1 MYEEMKKLIFLLCIV
16 WGCFSQTFGQITV
29 TDTLRYSFKLYG
41 QTRRFKVAYEQQDN
55 QVILHWTIL
64 RNMKWW
70 VGSYTLTPASM
81 ENGEALCWIQP
92 TDGQHL
98 TVSPTETVWMI
109 SRKQLNQLK
118 EFGHFNCNGVTYTAL
133 PCHEKALGYNLLHA
147 VDQVEGGQMWIL
159 DYPDLP
165 LIWQMNNNPVGI
177 NWQVESDRSITPQNI
192 QKELAD
198 CPEKTGS
205 IYYAYPTPTEDL
217 SIPPTGC
224 IPFYI
229 AHYGRHGSRWMTD
242 DNRYTQVLD
251 VFKEHELTPFGKEV
265 SQRLDK
271 VWADAQGNGGKL
283 TPKGARQHAEI
294 AERMYRKYSNI
305 FQGTTQIQAY
315 SSTSDR
321 AIKSM
326 EAFTA
331 RLKELNPSLVF
342 QLNAEEKHM
351 DFMHQTSPELQAFSA
366 KDAPWRKDYLAFAE
380 KRVQPHRLMARLFVH
395 PEEVKQPHELMIGL
409 YWIASDMQDTD
420 LDLSFYDLFTPE
432 DLFGIWQC
440 INHRMYVC
448 NGNAPLNKGAAAR
461 SARPL
466 LKHIL
471 DQAQQVIERGTTGA
485 DFRFGH
491 DTDLLRLLNLM
502 KIENCALR
510 EKDAEKYHLAWQD
523 FRLSPMAGNLQLIFY
538 RNSKEE
544 IWVKALLN
552 EKPVKLPVDSEHAPY
567 YRWEVVKAYWQ
578 NLL

>member
-1 MYEEMKKLIFLLCIV
+1 MKKILLLLCILI
-16 WGCFSQTFGQITV
+16 GSLSQATAQITRN
-29 TDTLRYSFKLYG
+29 DTLRYSFKLYG
-41 QTRRFKVAYEQQDN
+41 QTRRFKVAYEQKDN
-55 QVILHWTIL
+55 HVILHWTIL
-64 RNMKWW
+64 RNMEWW
-70 VGSYTLTPASM
+70 VGSYTLTPASLQ
-81 ENGEALCWIQP
+81 NGEAFCWTQP
-92 TDGQHL
+92 TDGEHL
-98 TVSPTETVWMI
+98 TVSPHETVWML
-109 SRKQLNQLK
+109 SQKQLKGLK
-118 EFGHFNCNGVTYTAL
+118 EEGSFRSNGVTYTTI
-133 PCHEKALGYNLLHA
+133 PCHETAIGYPLLHA
-147 VDQVEGGQMWIL
+147 IDKVEGGEMWIL
-159 DYPDLP
+159 DYPNLP
-165 LIWQMNNNPVGI
+165 LIWRMKNNPVGI
-177 NWQVESDRSITPQNI
+177 NWQVEADFSITPDNI
-192 QKELAD
+192 QKELTE
-198 CPEKTGS
+198 CPGKTGS
-205 IYYAYPTPTEDL
+205 IYYAYPIPKEEANAVPDGYTP
-217 SIPPTGC
+217 I
-224 IPFYI
+224 YI
-229 AHYGRHGSRWMTD
+229 THYGRHGSRWITED
-242 DNRYTQVLD
+242 SRYTDVIN
-251 VFKEHELTPFGKEV
+251 VFKAHELTPLGKEV
-265 SQRLDK
+265 LSRLDK
-271 VWADAQGNGGKL
+271 VWADAKGNGGKL
-283 TPKGARQHAEI
+283 TPKGAKQHAEI
-294 AERMYRKYSNI
+294 AERMYRKYSDI
-305 FQGTTQIQAY
+305 FQGTTQIEAY

-331 RLKELNPSLVF
+331 RLKELNPSLAF

-351 DFMHQTSPELQAFSA
+351 AFMHQTSPELQTFSA

-395 PEEVKQPHELMIGL
+395 PEEVKHPHELMIGL

-471 DQAQQVIERGTTGA
+471 DQAQQAIERGTTGA

-510 EKDAEKYHLAWQD
+510 EKDAEKFHLAWQD

-538 RNSKEE
+538 HNSKGE
-544 IWVKALLN
+544 IWIKALLN
-552 EKPVKLPVDSEHAPY
+552 EKPVKLPVDSEYAPY

>member
-1 MYEEMKKLIFLLCIV
+1 MKKILLLLCILI
-16 WGCFSQTFGQITV
+16 GSLSQATAQITIN
-29 TDTLRYSFKLYG
+29 DTLRYSFKLYG
-41 QTRRFKVAYEQQDN
+41 QTRRFKVAYEQKDN
-55 QVILHWTIL
+55 HVILHWTIL

-70 VGSYTLTPASM
+70 VGSYTLTPASLQ
-81 ENGEALCWIQP
+81 NGEAFCWTQP
-92 TDGQHL
+92 TDGEHL
-98 TVSPTETVWMI
+98 TVSPHETVWML
-109 SRKQLNQLK
+109 SQKQLKGLK
-118 EFGHFNCNGVTYTAL
+118 EEGSFRSNGVTYTTI
-133 PCHEKALGYNLLHA
+133 PCHETAIGYPLLHA
-147 VDQVEGGQMWIL
+147 IDKVEGGEMWIL
-159 DYPDLP
+159 DYPNLP
-165 LIWQMNNNPVGI
+165 LIWRMKNNPVGI
-177 NWQVESDRSITPQNI
+177 NWQVEADFSITPDNI
-192 QKELAD
+192 QKELTE
-198 CPEKTGS
+198 CPGKTGS
-205 IYYAYPTPTEDL
+205 IYYAYPIPKEEANAVPDGYTP
-217 SIPPTGC
+217 I
-224 IPFYI
+224 YI
-229 AHYGRHGSRWMTD
+229 THYGRHGSRWITED
-242 DNRYTQVLD
+242 SRYTDVIN
-251 VFKEHELTPFGKEV
+251 VFKAHELTPLGKEV
-265 SQRLDK
+265 LSRLDK
-271 VWADAQGNGGKL
+271 VWADAKGNGGKL
-283 TPKGARQHAEI
+283 TPKGAKQHAEI
-294 AERMYRKYSNI
+294 AERMYRKYSDI
-305 FQGTTQIQAY
+305 FQGTTQIEAY

-331 RLKELNPSLVF
+331 RLKELNPSLAF

-351 DFMHQTSPELQAFSA
+351 AFMHQTSPELQTFSA

-395 PEEVKQPHELMIGL
+395 PEEVKHPHELMIGL

-471 DQAQQVIERGTTGA
+471 DQAQQAIERGTTGA

-510 EKDAEKYHLAWQD
+510 EKDAEKFHLAWQD

-538 RNSKEE
+538 HNSKGE
-544 IWVKALLN
+544 IWIKALLN
-552 EKPVKLPVDSEHAPY
+552 EKPVKLPVDSEYAPY